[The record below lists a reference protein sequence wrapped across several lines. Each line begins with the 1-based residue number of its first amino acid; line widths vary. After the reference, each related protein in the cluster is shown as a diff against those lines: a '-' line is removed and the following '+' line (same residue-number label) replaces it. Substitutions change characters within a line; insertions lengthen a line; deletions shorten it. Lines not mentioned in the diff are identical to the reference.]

1 MDNMD
6 RTPADHLNGVL
17 QDFGVDLALVTNDN
31 HDSGDEAAQVAVTS
45 SYLGKILAATKPAD
59 GVPADMIIVSRP
71 PGSLVAADVQLQ
83 ANARTAQAL
92 GVTLYDGYSPFK
104 DLGTMSA
111 LGWDVDGTHPAD
123 EAWTY
128 LGNLFWRDF
137 APHLGFSLPMV
148 TSLISSNMLLTGSNG
163 ASICRFDG
171 GDYNLDCEL
180 TLQNLLRAFIV
191 RKSDDSVAFS
201 TKIGT
206 NPAYIEGP
214 LIIEYGGTAPATS
227 TSAGPVGTIMFTGG
241 TMYIC
246 RANNTWVRI
255 GASGLETSW

>member
-1 MDNMD
+1 
-6 RTPADHLNGVL
+6 VL
-17 QDFGVDLALVTNDN
+17 QDFGFDLVLVTNDN
-31 HDSGDEAAQVAVTS
+31 NDSGDEAAQVAVIS

-59 GVPADMIIVSRP
+59 GVSADMIIVSRP

-104 DLGTMSA
+104 DVETMSD
-111 LGWDVDGTHPAD
+111 LGWDGDGQHPAD
-123 EAWTY
+123 EAWKY
-128 LGNLFWRDF
+128 LANLFWRDF
-137 APHLGFSLPMV
+137 APGLGFTLPFVSSIVSQSLMV
-148 TSLISSNMLLTGSNG
+148 SAANADPVGL
-163 ASICRFDG
+163 FDG
-171 GDYNLDCEL
+171 GQFNFDCEL

-206 NPAYIEGP
+206 NPSYIEGP
-214 LIIEYGGTAPATS
+214 LTIDYGGTPPAASNS
-227 TSAGPVGTIMFTGG
+227 TGSVGTIMFTGG